1 MRIAVLAAALGVLP
15 VQQAFAASDD
25 DIAFAPKNFADQGE
39 FVGVSGTLTGSD
51 IAYKN
56 NSYAIA
62 CFKDRNECLVTSIE
76 QIGPNRI
83 GRLQYPYGYPI
94 VIWTPAQI
102 VASEEASTF
111 GCSKVTITITRKT
124 ETALWVEEAINQ
136 TTPQCMNS
144 DGKIRKYTIE
154 QSIGS
159 KRLNGK

>member
-1 MRIAVLAAALGVLP
+1 
-15 VQQAFAASDD
+15 
-25 DIAFAPKNFADQGE
+25 
-39 FVGVSGTLTGSD
+39 
-51 IAYKN
+51 
-56 NSYAIA
+56 
-62 CFKDRNECLVTSIE
+62 
-76 QIGPNRI
+76 
-83 GRLQYPYGYPI
+83 
-94 VIWTPAQI
+94 